1 MIDILKGMATKNN
14 FVQPRIPKFDGHYHH
29 WSMLM
34 ENFLHSKDCQGLVKN
49 GIPTTVDYDEL
60 TEAQNNTIE
69 DTKLKD
75 LKIKNY
81 MFQNIDQSTMETIK
95 LASNSKKKFLLSFI
109 NDFSHKTQVYF
120 LHEKS

>member
-1 MIDILKGMATKNN
+1 M
-14 FVQPRIPKFDGHYHH
+14 
-29 WSMLM
+29 
-34 ENFLHSKDCQGLVKN
+34 KN
-49 GIPTTVDYDEL
+49 GIPTTIDCDEL

-81 MFQNIDQSTMETIK
+81 LFQNIDQSIMETIK

-109 NDFSHKTQVYF
+109 NDFSHKT
-120 LHEKS
+120 

>member
-1 MIDILKGMATKNN
+1 M
-14 FVQPRIPKFDGHYHH
+14 
-29 WSMLM
+29 
-34 ENFLHSKDCQGLVKN
+34 KN
-49 GIPTTVDYDEL
+49 GIPTTIDCDEL

-109 NDFSHKTQVYF
+109 NDFSHKT
-120 LHEKS
+120 